1 MYEFILITAALS
13 WVTDCVSLIN
23 REAVLHNDTYVN
35 ELIVAIPMGI
45 HLANVINEVERTD
58 EENLDRCALTI
69 AVARYESTFNIR
81 ARNKTCLGMFQI
93 TPSTAEDIIKDLS
106 FLNHN
111 LKDEILTP
119 LSGTC
124 IFSLLMDTFINRH
137 HTVYKAL
144 VRYNNSARI
153 SKRILKYYKE
163 LKNGKV
169 SKAS

>member
-1 MYEFILITAALS
+1 MYELMLITAALS

-69 AVARYESTFNIR
+69 AVARYESTFNIG

-93 TPSTAEDIIKDLS
+93 TPSTAKDIIKDLS
-106 FLNHN
+106 FLTGP
-111 LKDEILTP
+111 LKDKILTP
-119 LSGTC
+119 VAGTC
-124 IFSLLMDTFINRH
+124 IFSLLMDAFIKKQ
-137 HTVYKAL
+137 HTVYRAL
-144 VRYNNSARI
+144 VRYNNSERI

-163 LKNGKV
+163 LRK
-169 SKAS
+169 